1 MVEAQIITMGHE
13 LLRGEIINTN
23 AAHIARELRKRG
35 IHVSLMLTLPDNR
48 DVATEQLK
56 RCMLEKGIIIIT
68 GGLGGTADDVTRT
81 VVSTML
87 GRELV
92 VDPQAEKHLR
102 KWYSS
107 KGRSFEKTDRLQAAY
122 PIGGTLLS
130 NEVGLAYGFYVQD
143 GDRHIFSLPGVP
155 AEMKGML
162 HKGVMNLI
170 ENIGLVRK
178 ERGYETLNFIDI
190 SEYTLDRIVQS
201 IVQEHEGIEYGTR
214 ASNGLIRVHLESQMD
229 GLEECLREIE
239 KKVPDNFVYRGESGL
254 EEVVGSM
261 LGEQNR
267 TLSVAESC
275 TGGHLSK
282 TITDIPGSSSYF
294 LGGVVAYSND
304 IKSRILGVQEDT
316 LARFGAVSE
325 NTAKEMAVGV
335 LERFSSHIALSVTGI
350 AGPGGE
356 TSDKPVGTV
365 FMCLADR
372 AGFIQVTKNQ
382 YMGDRDTVRK
392 RSVNKALSM
401 AFLYLRDQKGYKR

>member
-1 MVEAQIITMGHE
+1 VVEAQIITIGHE
-13 LLRGEIINTN
+13 ILRGEIINTN

-35 IHVSLMLTLPDNR
+35 IHVSLILTLPDNR
-48 DVATEQLK
+48 DIATEQLK

-81 VVSTML
+81 IVSGML
-87 GRELV
+87 RRALV
-92 VDPQAEKHLR
+92 VDVRAEKHLR
-102 KWYSS
+102 EWYSS
-107 KGRSFEKTDRLQAAY
+107 KGRSFEKSDRLQAAY
-122 PIGGTLLS
+122 PAGGMLLS

-155 AEMKGML
+155 AEMKGMF
-162 HKGVMNLI
+162 HKGVMNLMD
-170 ENIGLVRK
+170 NIGLIGK
-178 ERGYETLNFIDI
+178 ERGYAILNFIDI
-190 SEYTLDRIVQS
+190 SEYTLDRIVQG
-201 IVQEHEGIEYGTR
+201 IVKDHVGVEYGTR
-214 ASNGLIRVHLESQMD
+214 ASNGLIRVRIESKMED
-229 GLEECLREIE
+229 LEECLSEIE
-239 KKVPDNFVYRGESGL
+239 KKVPDNFVCRGEVGL

-261 LGEQNR
+261 LGKQNC

-275 TGGHLSK
+275 TGGLLSK
-282 TITDIPGSSSYF
+282 TITDIPGSSRYF

-304 IKSRILGVQEDT
+304 IKSGILGVQADT
-316 LARFGAVSE
+316 LVKFGAVSE

-365 FMCLADR
+365 YICLADR
-372 AGFIQVTKNQ
+372 AGLIDVQRNQ

-401 AFLYLRDQKGYKR
+401 AFLYLRDQKG